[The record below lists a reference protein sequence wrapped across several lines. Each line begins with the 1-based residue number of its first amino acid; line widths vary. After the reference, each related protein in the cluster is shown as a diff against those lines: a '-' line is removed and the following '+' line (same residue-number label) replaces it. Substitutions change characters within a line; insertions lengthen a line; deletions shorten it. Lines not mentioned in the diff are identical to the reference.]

1 MRKVIALLVIPLLFS
16 LVAPVQARGPWRA
29 SESNTRGW
37 QLMTPAERIDHQSR
51 IRSFTTYEECLAY
64 QVSHHLLMEERAR
77 QRNLALPGGGRDF
90 CEHLKR
96 GKDSRQNAD

>member
-1 MRKVIALLVIPLLFS
+1 MQKMTALLITALLFA

-51 IRSFTTYEECLAY
+51 IRSFSTYEECRAY
-64 QVSHHLLMEERAR
+64 QVIHHQLMEERAR

-96 GKDSRQNAD
+96 GRDFRQSGD